1 MNKYWLWL
9 SLIANGKY
17 QLIRNLIDEFKNPQ
31 NIWNENF
38 TNYPIE
44 EDSKLKLTSEN
55 LKYQAEKLY
64 EYSSK
69 NNIKII
75 SYIDNNYP
83 SNLKELS
90 SPPPVLFYKGTLM
103 PKDECAVAIV
113 GSRYASDYGKNIC
126 KQIANSLS
134 ELNVTIVSGMAKGID
149 ATAHSASLA
158 QNTRTIAVLGNGVDI
173 IYPYENRNLYSQII
187 NNGCVLSEFYPT
199 VKPIARHFPIRNRI
213 ISGLSLATI
222 VIEAQEKS
230 GSLITASFAAEQGRE
245 VFAVPGNINTRH
257 STGTNK
263 LIKDGARIFT
273 SVTDVIEELNLCI
286 HHKLSAMTPVID
298 DIPPNLTPNQLKI
311 YNTLSDTP
319 IHIDIIGQKTNLS
332 AIEIATEVTMLEIMG
347 VISESSGKFFTKKG
361 LIV

>member
-1 MNKYWLWL
+1 MNKYWIWL
-9 SLIANGKY
+9 SIMTNGKY
-17 QLIRNLIDEFKNPQ
+17 QLIRDLIDEFKTPQ

-38 TNYPIE
+38 NNYPIE
-44 EDSKLKLTSEN
+44 EDTKLKLTSQE
-55 LKYQAEKLY
+55 LKNQAEKLY
-64 EYSSK
+64 EYSLK
-69 NNIKII
+69 NNIKIT
-75 SYIDNNYP
+75 SYIDDNYP
-83 SNLKELS
+83 RNLKELS
-90 SPPPVLFYKGTLM
+90 SPPPVLFYKGTLT
-103 PKDECAVAIV
+103 PTDECAVAIV

-126 KQIANSLS
+126 KQITTALS
-134 ELNVTIVSGMAKGID
+134 ELNITVVSGMAKGID
-149 ATAHSASLA
+149 STAHESSLA
-158 QNTRTIAVLGNGVDI
+158 HNNRTIAVLGNGVDI
-173 IYPYENRNLYSQII
+173 IYPYENKNLYSQII
-187 NNGCVLSEFYPT
+187 NNGCILSEFYPT

-286 HHKLSAMTPVID
+286 HHKLSDMTPIID
-298 DIPPNLTPNQLKI
+298 DTPSNLTPNQEKI
-311 YNTLSDTP
+311 YNILSDTP
-319 IHIDIIGQKTNLS
+319 IHIDIIVQKTNLS
-332 AIEIATEVTMLEIMG
+332 ATEIATELTMLELMG
-347 VISESSGKFFTKKG
+347 VISETSGKFFTKKG